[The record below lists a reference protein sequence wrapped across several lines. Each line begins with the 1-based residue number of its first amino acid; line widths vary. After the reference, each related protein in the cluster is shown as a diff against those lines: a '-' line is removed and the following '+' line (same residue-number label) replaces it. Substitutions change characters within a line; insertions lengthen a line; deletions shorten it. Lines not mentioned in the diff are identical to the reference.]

1 MDASALNAGLAPS
14 AANACALRAKT
25 ATALGLLASAENA
38 FGLADIAAKACGL
51 VDSWAKAWLLS
62 LPWTDKADA
71 AAAALKA
78 CAASA
83 ALARALA
90 LRAIAANDAWFC
102 AIAFAAIAALCSD
115 ELFAVSA
122 WNAFAFA
129 LSWAKA
135 DAFEPSAAIAFAS
148 FASAAKACGFTR
160 IAGFVPPKGLGGQG
174 GGTNPEQLFASGY
187 AACFGSAVAHIARL
201 QKIHTGPV
209 GVTAKVSI
217 GPVGKAFGLA
227 VELSVS
233 LPEVSREQGE
243 ALVKAAHEVC
253 PYSNATRGNIDVKV
267 SLAE

>member
-1 MDASALNAGLAPS
+1 MAQSLEKVLY
-14 AANACALRAKT
+14 T
-25 ATALGLLASAENA
+25 ATATAVGGREGRITTDDGML
-38 FGLADIAAKACGL
+38 D
-51 VDSWAKAWLLS
+51 LS
-62 LPWTDKADA
+62 L
-71 AAAALKA
+71 
-78 CAASA
+78 
-83 ALARALA
+83 
-90 LRAIAANDAWFC
+90 
-102 AIAFAAIAALCSD
+102 
-115 ELFAVSA
+115 
-122 WNAFAFA
+122 
-129 LSWAKA
+129 
-135 DAFEPSAAIAFAS
+135 
-148 FASAAKACGFTR
+148 
-160 IAGFVPPKGLGGQG
+160 VPPKGLGGQG